1 MKDEKIIFLTGAAGF
16 IGFNLCK
23 KLIENNFNIIG
34 FDNLNNYY
42 DVNLKNAR
50 LKILSELSKKSPS
63 YFKFIKGDLNDSNK
77 LNKTFDQFKPKI
89 ILHLAAQAGV
99 RHSIKN
105 PLIYADSNLIGFTNI
120 LECCRR
126 NAVENFIFASSSSVY
141 GGNKAFPFTEAD
153 KVNHPLS
160 IYAATKKA
168 NELMAHSY
176 SHLYGIPTIGVRFFT
191 VYGPWGRPDM
201 APMIFT
207 KAILNNNPIKI
218 FNDGNM
224 WRDFTYVD
232 DVVSILIKLIDKP
245 ATSNKNFNKENPDPS
260 SSWAPYKIFNLGNGK
275 PVNILEFIKL
285 LEIYIGK
292 KAIKEFVPIQPGDVV
307 KTLANNEAIVKYTNF
322 APEKNL
328 NSGVEEFITWYKSF
342 YKYN

>member
-1 MKDEKIIFLTGAAGF
+1 MKDEEKIFITGAAGF
-16 IGFNLCK
+16 IGFHLCK
-23 KLIENNFNIIG
+23 KLIENNFKIIG
-34 FDNLNNYY
+34 FDNVNNYY
-42 DVNLKNAR
+42 DVNLKNSR
-50 LKILSELSKKSPS
+50 LKILSEKSEKS
-63 YFKFIKGDLNDSNK
+63 HGYFKFIKGDLNDFNK
-77 LNKTFDQFKPKI
+77 LKKTFEKFKPKI
-89 ILHLAAQAGV
+89 VFHMAAQAGV

-105 PLIYADSNLIGFTNI
+105 PLIYADSNLIGFTHI
-120 LECCRR
+120 LECCRK
-126 NAVENFIFASSSSVY
+126 NAIENFIFASSSSVY
-141 GGNKAFPFTEAD
+141 GGNKTFPFTEKD

-207 KAILNNNPIKI
+207 KAILDNHPIKI
-218 FNDGNM
+218 FNNGNM
-224 WRDFTYVD
+224 WRDFTYID
-232 DVVSILIKLIDKP
+232 DVVNTLIRLIDKP
-245 ATSNKNFNKENPDPS
+245 AASNENFNKENPDPS
-260 SSWAPYKIFNLGNGK
+260 SSWAPYKIFNLGNGQ

-292 KAIKEFVPIQPGDVV
+292 KAIKEFIPIQPGDVV
-307 KTLANNEAIVKYTNF
+307 KTLANNKEIVKYTNF
-322 APEKNL
+322 APKKKL
-328 NSGVEEFITWYKSF
+328 NSGVEEFIHWYKSF